1 MARSPLFRRMLQVAG
16 ISEVAERRGI
26 PSDQAVQLR
35 DQHAEAVRG
44 WTRRQ
49 VLGVGASALLAST
62 MSARDLQAAPKPT
75 GLKAKI
81 AILGGG
87 LAGLVAADRLATA
100 GIQATIYEATDRLGG
115 RQKSLRNWFPGQ
127 VAELG
132 GELIDNL
139 HKTMLGYA
147 NTFGLTLEDLG
158 KAPGEESYF
167 FGGVH
172 RSPAEAVDEFRI
184 FAKRAQVDFHASSGA
199 PTAFAYNAADVALD
213 NLTLAAF
220 LDKHASDL
228 PLTRAL
234 LAEAYEAEY
243 GLAAESQS
251 ALGLILFIHF
261 DRRSKFTPYGVF
273 SDERYHVVEGND
285 AIASGIAAGL
295 PGAVVTGARIVRLG
309 RNADGRYRIHLAG
322 QKLPDIADAVI
333 CTLPFSVLRKSVVLE
348 ATLGLS
354 AGKQFAIQNLS
365 YGTNTKTMIGF
376 DGRPWANYGSKGA
389 AYSDLTELQAC
400 WESNFSLAGP
410 RAILTDYASGPR
422 GAELGNR
429 SLQPSVAAFL
439 SDLDQVWPG
448 VSAAAH
454 RDKGAIQ
461 AVRAPWPIE
470 PEQLGSYTGYAPGQ
484 FTTICGWEG
493 TPEGR
498 LKFGGEHADSFYSW
512 QGFME
517 GACLSGLRTA
527 EEILADVKAKIL
539 T

>member
-1 MARSPLFRRMLQVAG
+1 MAKSPLFRRMLQVAG
-16 ISEVAERRGI
+16 ISEVAERRGL
-26 PSDQAVQLR
+26 SSEQAVQLR
-35 DQHAEAVRG
+35 AQHAEAVRG

-49 VLGVGASALLAST
+49 VLGVGASALLASAMT
-62 MSARDLQAAPKPT
+62 SRDLAAAPKAS

-100 GIQATIYEATDRLGG
+100 GIQATVYEATDRVGG
-115 RQKSLRNWFPGQ
+115 RQKSLRQFFPGQ

-167 FGGVH
+167 FGGQH
-172 RSPAEAVDEFRI
+172 RSPAEAVEEYRV

-199 PTAFAYNAADVALD
+199 PTAFAYNSADVALD
-213 NLTLAAF
+213 NLSLAAF
-220 LDKHASDL
+220 LDKHAYDL
-228 PLTRAL
+228 PLIRGL
-234 LAEAYEAEY
+234 LIEAYEAEY
-243 GLAAESQS
+243 GLAAEAQS

-261 DRRSKFTPYGVF
+261 DRRSKFTPFGVF

-295 PGAVVTGARIVRLG
+295 PGAVVTGAKVVRLG
-309 RNADGRYRIHLAG
+309 RQSDGRYLIYLAG
-322 QKLPDIADAVI
+322 QKQPELADAVI
-333 CTLPFSVLRKSVVLE
+333 CTLPFSVLRASVVLE
-348 ATLGLS
+348 ASLGLS
-354 AGKQFAIQNLS
+354 AGKRLAIQNLS
-365 YGTNTKTMIGF
+365 YGTNAKTMIGF
-376 DGRPWANYGSKGA
+376 DGRPWAAYGSKGT

-400 WESNFSLAGP
+400 WETNYSLAGA
-410 RAILTDYASGPR
+410 RSILTDYAAGPR

-429 SLQPSVAAFL
+429 NLQQSVAAFL

-448 VSAAAH
+448 AAAAAH
-454 RDKGAIQ
+454 REKSAVQ
-461 AVRAPWPIE
+461 AVRAAWPLE
-470 PEQLGSYTGYAPGQ
+470 PEQLGSYTAYSPGQ

-493 TPEGR
+493 TAEGL

-539 T
+539 V